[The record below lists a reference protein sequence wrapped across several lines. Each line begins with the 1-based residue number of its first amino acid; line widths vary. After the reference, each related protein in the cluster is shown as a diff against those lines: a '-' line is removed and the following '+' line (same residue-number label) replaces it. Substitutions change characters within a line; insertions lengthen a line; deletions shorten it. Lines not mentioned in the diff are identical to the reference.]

1 VTPAGIG
8 PTRGPGTPEALLA
21 KADALLEKGQ
31 VGPAIDALNA
41 ALAQRPDF
49 APASFTLAQALWMKG
64 DLGGAAE
71 KLRDGLAVMPR
82 VAEAHNNL
90 GLVYST
96 LGRYDAAIESFN
108 RALAIHPNVA
118 WVHCNLGNALQ
129 AQGNADAAI
138 ASYRRALAI
147 DALHAESHLN
157 LGNVLKDRSDLD
169 GAVAGYRQAVGL
181 RRDNALGH
189 VALGSALQAQG
200 ELDAA
205 LASFRKALSLEPENG
220 DARSGVLFTMNIHA
234 GFSASERVAE
244 ARRYGSTVVRRA
256 RPFTSWKV
264 DASDRST
271 ASTPLRVGLVSGDL
285 RTHPVGFFMESML
298 GHIDAG
304 RIALIAYPTLAR
316 EDDLTARIKPRFAAW
331 HPIAGVD
338 DESAARRIR
347 DDAIHLL
354 VDLSGHTALNR
365 LPLFAWKAAPVQ
377 LSWLGYFATTGV
389 PAMDYLLADR
399 VSVPESARDQFTET
413 VWHFPDTRFCFT
425 PPAGATRLD
434 PSPLPALRNGRV
446 TFGSFQNLLKLNDA
460 VLAVWGRILQ
470 ALPQSRLRLQNDALS
485 YEPARARL
493 LQRLARV
500 GIGPERVTLSGP
512 MPREAY
518 LRAHAEVDILLDTF
532 PYNGATTTCEAL
544 WMCVPTLTLAGETLV
559 SRQGVSLL
567 TSAGLSDW
575 IADDETAYMMRAVDF
590 ASDLDRLGRL
600 RSRLREQVAAS
611 PLCDAARFARNFEDV
626 LAGMWRSTDP
636 GNALTPRA

>member
-1 VTPAGIG
+1 MRPAGIG
-8 PTRGPGTPEALLA
+8 PTGVPATPEALLA
-21 KADALLEKGQ
+21 SADALLEKGQ
-31 VGPAIDALNA
+31 VGPAIDALRA

-64 DLGGAAE
+64 DLEGAAK
-71 KLRDGLAVMPR
+71 KLNDGLAVMPH

-90 GLVYST
+90 GLVYSA
-96 LGRYDAAIESFN
+96 LGRYDAAIDSFK

-147 DALHAESHLN
+147 DARHAESHLN
-157 LGNVLKDRSDLD
+157 LGNVLKERGDLD
-169 GAVAGYRQAVGL
+169 GAVAGYRQAVAL
-181 RRDNALGH
+181 RRDNALGY

-205 LASFRKALSLEPENG
+205 LSSFRNALSLEPENC
-220 DARSGVLFTMNIHA
+220 DASSGVLFTMSIHA

-244 ARRYGSTVVRRA
+244 ARRYGSALVRRT

-264 DASDRST
+264 DAADRS
-271 ASTPLRVGLVSGDL
+271 ASSTPLRVGLVSGDL
-285 RTHPVGFFMESML
+285 RTHPVGFFVEGML
-298 GHIDAG
+298 EHIDAD

-316 EDDLTARIKPRFAAW
+316 EDELTARIKPRFAGWNA
-331 HPIAGVD
+331 IAGLD
-338 DESAARRIR
+338 DQSAARTIR

-399 VSVPESARDQFTET
+399 VSVPESARDQFTEA
-413 VWHFPDTRFCFT
+413 VWYLPDSRFCFT

-434 PSPLPALRNGRV
+434 PAPLPALRDGRI

-470 ALPQSRLRLQNDALS
+470 ALPQSRLRLQNDAITH
-485 YEPARARL
+485 EPARARL
-493 LQRLARV
+493 LKRLVRV
-500 GIGPERVTLSGP
+500 GIAPERVTLSGP

-518 LRAHAEVDILLDTF
+518 LRAHADVDILLDTF

-544 WMCVPTLTLAGETLV
+544 WMGVPTLTLAGDTLL
-559 SRQGVSLL
+559 SRQGASLL
-567 TSAGLSDW
+567 VSAGLSDW
-575 IADDETAYMMRAVDF
+575 IADGEAAYVMRAVDF

-600 RSRLREQVAAS
+600 RSCLREQVAAS
-611 PLCDAARFARNFEDV
+611 PLCDAPRFARNFEEA
-626 LAGMWRSTDP
+626 LLGMWRSLDP
-636 GNALTPRA
+636 GNGLAARA